1 MNIARS
7 VPGVMRHVL
16 TMMLLAGSLGAA
28 CGVHAEAKIDPQALD
43 ELLRVKVR
51 TVQHM
56 ALNPMLVRATLHQNQ
71 QQLPLEEIKQRD
83 GQWRGSKEL
92 TPFKQSLQSNKPGR
106 FLKGTVTRLASLN
119 EAFLTDNQGANVAA
133 YPATSDYWQG
143 DEKKW
148 SAAFNGGKGQVFIG
162 DLELD
167 DSTQTYAVQISA
179 PVLDRGETIG
189 VLVVG
194 VTFSYVES
202 KER

>member
-1 MNIARS
+1 MNIARP
-7 VPGVMRHVL
+7 VPGAVRRVL
-16 TMMLLAGSLGAA
+16 TMMLLAGSLGAV
-28 CGVHAEAKIDPQALD
+28 CGVHAEAKIDSQALD
-43 ELLRVKVR
+43 ALLRVKVR

-83 GQWRGSKEL
+83 GRWRGSKEL

-148 SAAFNGGKGQVFIG
+148 SAAFNAGKGQIFIG